1 MNLRKKVF
9 LLSALA
15 LASLSSSA
23 FAATECMFQESMSV
37 DLKFDKTLS
46 FDMSKWNVP
55 SSGFAPVTGDIQA
68 TSTDHV
74 RSVCNHGQDGQT
86 LQGRDQSAGE
96 DLEKYYT
103 ENGNQY
109 LMYHTSLKGLYYGVK
124 IKNPNCAD
132 VSGYLPPDQSYAP
145 LVDVGDDDEKSCMNN
160 DNDWTFSIKFFTGP
174 EFKVAHNTSFNSAVA
189 GNHGSF
195 RISGAGDDVDDRS
208 VAVKTVQINGY
219 SQ

>member
-46 FDMSKWNVP
+46 FNMSTWNVP
-55 SSGFAPVTGDIQA
+55 STGFAPVTGDILA
-68 TSTDHV
+68 ISSGHV
-74 RSVCNHGQDGQT
+74 RSSCNNGNDGQT
-86 LQGRDQSAGE
+86 LQGRDQSPGE
-96 DLEKYYT
+96 DLGKYYT
-103 ENGNQY
+103 EDGKQY
-109 LMYHTSLKGLYYGVK
+109 LMYRTSLEGLYYGVK
-124 IKNPNCAD
+124 IQNQNCLDLA
-132 VSGYLPPDQSYAP
+132 GYLPPDESYAP
-145 LVDVGDDDEKSCMNN
+145 LVDVGDDREKSCMDN

-195 RISGAGDDVDDRS
+195 RISGTSGDIDDRS
-208 VAVKTVQINGY
+208 VAVKTVQIDGY